1 MRKPDET
8 SVTASGRRKREFCA
22 SPQEA
27 LVLLLFVVAMLA
39 TGALLG
45 IGV

>member
-1 MRKPDET
+1 MRKPYET
-8 SVTASGRRKREFCA
+8 SVTASGRSKQEFCA
-22 SPQEA
+22 SRQEA

-39 TGALLG
+39 TGALLV